1 MIILDTNVVS
11 ELMKAEPDEQV
22 IAWLGQQP
30 VASLFTT
37 TITQAEIFYGLSL
50 LPEGRRKQALL
61 EAANLMFIEDL
72 ADRILSFDAS
82 AAMSYS
88 DILGERRRAG
98 KTMSQFDAQIAAIAQ
113 SRGAKLATR
122 NVKDFIDSGI
132 DIVDPWRS

>member
-98 KTMSQFDAQIAAIAQ
+98 KTMSQFNAQIAAIAQ

-132 DIVDPWRS
+132 DIVDPWRR

>member
-88 DILGERRRAG
+88 DILGERRRVG

-132 DIVDPWRS
+132 DTVDPGRR